1 MKICVSQIK
10 RSVFIAAVSGL
21 CLQGLAGCAAN
32 TSGTQATLNSQGEAK
47 VVAYRLGNDIEVNR
61 LSGNYVQNIYQAK
74 VNVKNLKSKQQ
85 DLQYQITW
93 YDQNNNEIGLQRD
106 AWTPVVIYGKDEVAI
121 TAMAPSPN
129 AAGFRIN
136 IRDLKADKT
145 FKTNI
150 FGIR

>member
-1 MKICVSQIK
+1 MKRHASQIK
-10 RSVFIAAVSGL
+10 RTVLIAAVSSL
-21 CLQGLAGCAAN
+21 CLQGLAGCAQN
-32 TSGTQATLNSQGEAK
+32 TAGTQATLNSQGEAQ
-47 VVAYRLGNDIEVNR
+47 VVVYRLGNDIEVNR
-61 LSGNYVQNIYQAK
+61 LAGNYVNDIYQAK
-74 VNVKNLKSKQQ
+74 VNVKNLKTKQQ

-93 YDQNNNEIGLQRD
+93 YDQNNSEIGMQRD

-121 TAMAPSPN
+121 TAMAPSPE